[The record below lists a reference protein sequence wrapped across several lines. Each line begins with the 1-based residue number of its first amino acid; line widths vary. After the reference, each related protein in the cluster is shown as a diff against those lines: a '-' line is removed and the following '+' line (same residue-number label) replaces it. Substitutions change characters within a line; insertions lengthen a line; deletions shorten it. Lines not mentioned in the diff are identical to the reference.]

1 MSPLFPSYQA
11 AAEYRRDMA
20 IIPDAPHGHTSHR
33 RRRKSRRKRMGEHPA
48 AWNHSSTHPVTVVCT
63 VFHSFT
69 RKKSLPAPNIPERN
83 QQSGGWGFS
92 HSLEFLG
99 GRG

>member
-33 RRRKSRRKRMGEHPA
+33 RRRKSRRKRMGGAPCGLESQL
-48 AWNHSSTHPVTVVCT
+48 HSSAKVLPSAVLPGNRRRISDVTCLSAKQEVAAKFPSDSLFHP
-63 VFHSFT
+63 
-69 RKKSLPAPNIPERN
+69 
-83 QQSGGWGFS
+83 
-92 HSLEFLG
+92 
-99 GRG
+99 